1 MIYAVTK
8 SQIKLEQQWHPL
20 KSCSGWLKLNGCVCV
35 KWVFSPPGHPVS
47 LLVGEPGGGGDAA
60 KGKTISCLWDLGE
73 SSNHSWMIHLVFYLP
88 CHVTHSS
95 SGLFLPDIHLLI
107 EISPL
112 STFARSSGFIL
123 ISLTTPLC
131 HNQNMFFFAQLCWQ
145 FNWI

>member
-60 KGKTISCLWDLGE
+60 ASAKGKTISCLGDLGE

-95 SGLFLPDIHLLI
+95 PFFPYDCLRIYEFSPFSTSGL
-107 EISPL
+107 
-112 STFARSSGFIL
+112 IL
-123 ISLTTPLC
+123 TSLYTSLC
-131 HNQNMFFFAQLCWQ
+131 HNQNLVVFTQLWWQ